1 MSLTISSSRDATTD
15 FLRDRDFPELVVRAT
30 VKRPIVN
37 YPGIHKRQ
45 TFADGF
51 MVGWLSLIDP
61 GLPVPA
67 IPILPATPRT
77 SAYLQGL
84 LCGIEAAKKHRASL
98 AIYEI
103 AEQG

>member
-1 MSLTISSSRDATTD
+1 MSRTISSSRDATTD
-15 FLRDRDFPELVVRAT
+15 FLRDREFPELTVRAAAR
-30 VKRPIVN
+30 RPTANHPEIR
-37 YPGIHKRQ
+37 KRQ

-61 GLPVPA
+61 GLPVPT

-103 AEQG
+103 SEQG